1 VRGCRLD
8 WAASIGDRGFALLV
22 IADRTDDLSIAQKAL
37 EQLDVAIKTFNDAGH
52 VPHAAALEKLRPQA
66 LALRERMKTGYA
78 LIG

>member
-1 VRGCRLD
+1 
-8 WAASIGDRGFALLV
+8 
-22 IADRTDDLSIAQKAL
+22 
-37 EQLDVAIKTFNDAGH
+37 VAIKTFNDAGH